1 MATDATTMLKD
12 LIKVDAYDAMVTA
25 QVGKKIRFT
34 PLADVDTTLVGQ
46 EGDTKHFP
54 AYEYMGDA
62 EEVPEGEAIPLD
74 SLTTT
79 DKQVTIKSI
88 GKGFSVTDQAVLS
101 EHGDSMNEGT
111 KQITTALAQKIDN
124 DLMEAAKTTPQT
136 VTFAATLEGL
146 DAATAM
152 FDDNA
157 ESDNVVIVA
166 LMSKKSARAIRREAR
181 EKMIGS
187 EVGANAVIKGAI
199 FDVDGVQLV
208 STKRLSD
215 GEAIYIQTSTDPDN
229 DEPGKALRLV
239 MKQSAQTEPER
250 DAQHRK
256 SNVYA
261 HEDYAAYL
269 YDPSK
274 VVYAKSGAEDP
285 KA

>member
-1 MATDATTMLKD
+1 MADATTMLKD
-12 LIKVDAYDAMVTA
+12 LVKQDAYDAMVTA

-34 PLADVDTTLVGQ
+34 PLADVDTTLEGQ

-62 EEVPEGEAIPLD
+62 EDVAEGEAIPLD

-88 GKGFSVTDQAVLS
+88 AKGFSVTDQAILS
-101 EHGDSMNEGT
+101 QHGDAMSEGT
-111 KQITTALAQKIDN
+111 KQVTTSLAQKMDN
-124 DLMEAAKTTPQT
+124 DLLAAAKETPQT
-136 VTFAATLEGL
+136 VAFAATLAGL
-146 DAATAM
+146 DAATAI

-166 LMSKKSARAIRREAR
+166 IMNKANARAIRREAR

-187 EVGANAVIKGAI
+187 EIGANALINGAI
-199 FDVDGVQLV
+199 YDVDGVQLV
-208 STKRLSD
+208 SSKKM
-215 GEAIYIQTSTDPDN
+215 GPNEAIYIQTSVDADN
-229 DEPGKALRLV
+229 DEPGKALKLV
-239 MKQSAQTEPER
+239 LKQSAKTETER

-256 SNVYA
+256 TNVFAY
-261 HEDYAAYL
+261 EDYAAYL

-274 VVYAKSGAEDP
+274 VVYAGATTDP